1 MNQQKMK
8 AITLNEAVMNASNPL
23 TEVYMMVRLYGD
35 TTIEEISMSE
45 GFYVK
50 DDEPETEEKPKKEEK
65 PRGYAKNVDHA
76 RIVALYTANPP
87 RSVKWIADDIGVSAQ
102 TVINHLKKDGL
113 YDPGRKEE
121 T

>member
-8 AITLNEAVMNASNPL
+8 AITLNEAVMKDNPL
-23 TEVYMMVRLYGD
+23 NEVYMMVRVYGD
-35 TTIEEISMSE
+35 TTVEELSSAE

-50 DDEPETEEKPKKEEK
+50 DDEPEEEQPKKSEK
-65 PRGYAKNVDHA
+65 RGGVMKPADHGA
-76 RIVALYTANPP
+76 IVALYTANPP
-87 RSVKWIADDIGVSAQ
+87 RPVKWIADDLGITTQ
-102 TVINHLKKDGL
+102 TVINHLKKEGL